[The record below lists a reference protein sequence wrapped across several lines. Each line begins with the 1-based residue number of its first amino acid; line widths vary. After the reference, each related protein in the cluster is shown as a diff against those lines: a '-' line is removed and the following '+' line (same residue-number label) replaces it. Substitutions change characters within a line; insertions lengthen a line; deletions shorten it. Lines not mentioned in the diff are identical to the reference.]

1 MNVKYPIKLKTTIN
15 PSVESFMEY
24 FTSQRFNQEEFL
36 IKKILRQYLKK
47 ENIGL
52 EDAKH
57 CRKLYKM
64 NVLNDYLLVY
74 DSVVLGMVK
83 FCFDKNSYNI
93 RFDPNI
99 KTF

>member
-1 MNVKYPIKLKTTIN
+1 MNTEYPIKLKVTID
-15 PSVESFMEY
+15 PSIKTFMEY
-24 FTSQRFNQEEFL
+24 FTSQRFNQEELL

-47 ENIGL
+47 ENIDL

-57 CRKLYKM
+57 CRKLHKM
-64 NVLNDYLLVY
+64 NALNDYLLVY
-74 DSVVLGMVK
+74 DNVVLGMMK
-83 FCFDKNSYNI
+83 FYFDKNSYNI